1 MSGHVTLFSCWL
13 FWIYSLILVFANWL
27 KVREFDLGAG
37 KEKRKLAIEILAIS
51 RKDHGIVYAEQT
63 VTCSEICDMF

>member
-1 MSGHVTLFSCWL
+1 MFGHVTLFSCWL
-13 FWIYSLILVFANWL
+13 FWIYSLMLLFANWL
-27 KVREFDLGAG
+27 KARELDLGACEG
-37 KEKRKLAIEILAIS
+37 KRKLAIEILAIS

>member
-1 MSGHVTLFSCWL
+1 MLL
-13 FWIYSLILVFANWL
+13 FANWL
-27 KVREFDLGAG
+27 KARELDLGACEG
-37 KEKRKLAIEILAIS
+37 KRKLAIEILAIS